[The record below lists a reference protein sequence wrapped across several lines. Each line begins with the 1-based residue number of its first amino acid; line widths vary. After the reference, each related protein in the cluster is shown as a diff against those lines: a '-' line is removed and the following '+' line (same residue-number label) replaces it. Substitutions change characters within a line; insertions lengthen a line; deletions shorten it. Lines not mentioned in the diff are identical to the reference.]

1 MIIGSLQIDSRRDSV
16 LWRIDKGP
24 NMLILVGSIN
34 LILSL
39 PTWYMMV
46 SVVQLVVYISRTLKV
61 IFHPHLDATFVYLT
75 DRTLMIEHLCIV
87 LVK

>member
-34 LILSL
+34 LILSNGWENYD
-39 PTWYMMV
+39 TATTKGNTGT
-46 SVVQLVVYISRTLKV
+46 QKV
-61 IFHPHLDATFVYLT
+61 FKA
-75 DRTLMIEHLCIV
+75 
-87 LVK
+87 